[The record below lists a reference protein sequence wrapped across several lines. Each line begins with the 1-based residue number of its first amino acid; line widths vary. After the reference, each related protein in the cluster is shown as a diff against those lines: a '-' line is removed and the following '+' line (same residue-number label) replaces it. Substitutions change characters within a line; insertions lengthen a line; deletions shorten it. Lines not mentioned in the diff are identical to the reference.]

1 MHRQLLVLKLQ
12 SLVAYIAASWQWMG
26 AGWNPSK
33 LTRKVQQK
41 SLENLMLFGY
51 PSMAGAQLMAEA
63 WLGALE

>member
-1 MHRQLLVLKLQ
+1 MAV
-12 SLVAYIAASWQWMG
+12 G
-26 AGWNPSK
+26 GDGWNPSK
-33 LTRKVQQK
+33 LTRKVQQR